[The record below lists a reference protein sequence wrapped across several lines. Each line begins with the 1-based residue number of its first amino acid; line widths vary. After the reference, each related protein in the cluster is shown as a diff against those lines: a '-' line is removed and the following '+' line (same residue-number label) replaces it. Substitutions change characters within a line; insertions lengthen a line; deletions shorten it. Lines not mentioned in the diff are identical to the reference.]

1 MTDQA
6 DEPDFSEDPRDRD
19 TGAGYP
25 EEQPGG
31 ANPGVER
38 GEPKGDDD
46 APDTA
51 GDQDGDAGQA
61 TGNPDAAG

>member
-1 MTDQA
+1 MTR
-6 DEPDFSEDPRDRD
+6 EEKPDHTEDPGGRD

-38 GEPKGDDD
+38 DRDAGGGGARPPIRDGDD
-46 APDTA
+46 
-51 GDQDGDAGQA
+51 GDPGQA